1 MGLSTLLGTETF
13 DGMKA
18 TFEDL
23 FKIEPHIEFL
33 LSDCSLRLRLMMF

>member
-18 TFEDL
+18 AFEHL
-23 FKIEPHIEFL
+23 LKVERHIEFL
-33 LSDCSLRLRLMMF
+33 LSDCSLPLRLMMF